1 MTIQEIAR
9 EFDMNFKE
17 FSECIGYSRVELYK
31 IASGKH
37 EPRYS
42 RVRTALNK
50 LVSLNEQLYENEKNK
65 LPLLHIGNLNLF
77 VGFSKSS
84 SVVAFHNFIAN
95 GLHIFKSF
103 VVLS

>member
-17 FSECIGYSRVELYK
+17 FSEHIGYSRVELYK

-42 RVRTALNK
+42 RVITALNK

-65 LPLLHIGNLNLF
+65 LYDRFLKRCEAIEAFEKFLL
-77 VGFSKSS
+77 
-84 SVVAFHNFIAN
+84 N
-95 GLHIFKSF
+95 GGDINAQE
-103 VVLS
+103 